1 MRLPAIPPEAMNPA
15 QRAVYEATV
24 SGPRGRMVPPV
35 AAWLHSPGVAAP
47 AQLLGR
53 HIRYESSLP
62 LAWNEMAILLVARHW
77 GASYEWYAHKR
88 MALDAGLAPAVV
100 AAILA
105 GDPPALPPEAA
116 AIFDY
121 ATSLL
126 AKRNVSAAQH
136 DAMVT
141 HWGTRG
147 VVDLVALLGYY
158 TLVSMTLNA
167 FDVGLPPGE
176 AAEVIPNSA

>member
-1 MRLPAIPPEAMNPA
+1 MRLPAIAPEAMTPA
-15 QRAVYEATV
+15 QRAVHDATV
-24 SGPRGRMVPPV
+24 AGPRGRMVPPV
-35 AAWLHSPGVAAP
+35 AAWLHSPGVAGP
-47 AQLLGR
+47 AQMLGR

-88 MALDAGLAPAVV
+88 MALEAGLAPTVV

-105 GDPPALPPEAA
+105 GETPALPPEAA
-116 AIFDY
+116 AIFNY

-126 AKRNVSAAQH
+126 GQRNVSAGQH
-136 DAMVT
+136 EAMVA
-141 HWGTRG
+141 HWGTKG

-176 AAEVIPNSA
+176 AAEVTPQPA

>member
-1 MRLPAIPPEAMNPA
+1 MRLPAIAPEAMTPA
-15 QRAVYEATV
+15 QRAVHDATV
-24 SGPRGRMVPPV
+24 AGPRGRMVPPV
-35 AAWLHSPGVAAP
+35 AAWLHSPGVAGP
-47 AQLLGR
+47 AQMLGR

-88 MALDAGLAPAVV
+88 MALEAGLAPAVV

-105 GDPPALPPEAA
+105 GETPALPPEAA
-116 AIFDY
+116 VIFDY
-121 ATSLL
+121 AMSLL
-126 AKRNVSAAQH
+126 VKRNVSAGQH
-136 DAMVT
+136 EAMVA
-141 HWGTRG
+141 HWGTKG

-176 AAEVIPNSA
+176 AAEVTPQSA

>member
-1 MRLPAIPPEAMNPA
+1 MRLPAIAPEAMTPA
-15 QRAVYEATV
+15 QRAVHDATV
-24 SGPRGRMVPPV
+24 AGPRGRMVPPV

-47 AQLLGR
+47 AQRLGQ

-88 MALDAGLAPAVV
+88 MALDAGLAPEVV

-105 GDPPALPPEAA
+105 GETPALPPEAVV
-116 AIFDY
+116 IFDY

-126 AKRNVSAAQH
+126 GKRNVTAALH
-136 DAMVT
+136 DAMVA
-141 HWGTRG
+141 HWGATG

-167 FDVGLPPGE
+167 FDVELPPGE
-176 AAEVIPNSA
+176 VTEVTPPGT

>member
-1 MRLPAIPPEAMNPA
+1 MRLPAIAPEAMSPA
-15 QRAVYEATV
+15 QREVYEATV

-47 AQLLGR
+47 AQMLGR
-53 HIRYESSLP
+53 HIRYKSSLP

-88 MALDAGLAPAVV
+88 MALDAGLDPAVV
-100 AAILA
+100 EAILA
-105 GDPPALPPEAA
+105 RKPPALPAEAM
-116 AIFDY
+116 AIYDY
-121 ATSLL
+121 AATLL
-126 AKRNVSAAQH
+126 EKRNVSLAQH
-136 DAMVT
+136 EAMVT
-141 HWGTRG
+141 QWGTRG

-176 AAEVIPNSA
+176 AAEVVPPSP

>member
-1 MRLPAIPPEAMNPA
+1 MRLPAIAPEAMTPA
-15 QRAVYEATV
+15 QRAVHDATV
-24 SGPRGRMVPPV
+24 AGPRGRMVPPV

-47 AQLLGR
+47 AQQLGR

-62 LAWNEMAILLVARHW
+62 QAWNEMAILLVARHW

-88 MALDAGLAPAVV
+88 MALEAGLEPDAV

-105 GDPPALPPEAA
+105 GRRPALPAA
-116 AIFDY
+116 AMAIHDY
-121 ATSLL
+121 AATLL
-126 AKRNVSAAQH
+126 VKRNVSIGQH
-136 DAMVT
+136 EAMVA

-167 FDVGLPPGE
+167 FDVGLPAGE
-176 AAEVIPNSA
+176 AAEVTPPAA